1 MANVLGLSE
10 EEQKQMRNNVIG
22 LYTITLLEG
31 AEEDVTDT
39 EVMSVIVANLL
50 GAGFT
55 EEHIA
60 DAFGFLNQ
68 TLKNIDAV
76 SFIDDEKD
84 PGYDISSMLD
94 LFDGIIN

>member
-10 EEQKQMRNNVIG
+10 EEQRQMRNNVIG
-22 LYTITLLEG
+22 LYAITLLEG
-31 AEEDVTDT
+31 ADEDVDDT
-39 EVMSVIVANLL
+39 EVMSVIVTNLL

-55 EEHIA
+55 EEHIS
-60 DAFGFLNQ
+60 DAFDFLNQ
-68 TLKNIDAV
+68 TLENIHAV

-84 PGYDISSMLD
+84 PGYDISSMLN

>member
-31 AEEDVTDT
+31 AEEDKSDV
-39 EVMSVIVANLL
+39 EVMSVIITNLL

-55 EEHIA
+55 EEHIT
-60 DAFGFLNQ
+60 DAFDFLNQ
-68 TLKNIDAV
+68 TLENIDAV

-94 LFDGIIN
+94 LFDGIVN

>member
-10 EEQKQMRNNVIG
+10 EEQKRMRNNVIG
-22 LYTITLLEG
+22 LYAITMLEG
-31 AEEDVTDT
+31 AEEDKDET
-39 EVMSVIVANLL
+39 EVMSVIIANLL

-55 EEHIA
+55 EEHIT
-60 DAFGFLNQ
+60 DAFDFLNQ
-68 TLKNIDAV
+68 TLQNIYAV
-76 SFIDDEKD
+76 NFIDDEKD

>member
-10 EEQKQMRNNVIG
+10 EEQRQMRNNVIG
-22 LYTITLLEG
+22 LYAITLLEG
-31 AEEDVTDT
+31 ADADVDDT
-39 EVMSVIVANLL
+39 EVMSVIVTNLL

-55 EEHIA
+55 EEQIS
-60 DAFGFLNQ
+60 DAFDFLNQ
-68 TLKNIDAV
+68 TLENIDAV

-84 PGYDISSMLD
+84 PGYDISSMLN